1 MKSEVPASIGNS
13 TTVSAKNYKLI
24 RNTVI
29 GLVVVV
35 VIYFTGS
42 YGYAVSGEYT
52 KDDKSHSF
60 SQSGGTME

>member
-1 MKSEVPASIGNS
+1 MKTELPGSVGNS
-13 TTVSAKNYKLI
+13 TTVSTQNYKLV

-42 YGYAVSGEYT
+42 YGYAVNGEYT
-52 KDDKSHSF
+52 ANDKGHSF